1 MAVNRVFILAGEPSG
16 DVLGAELVRA
26 LRAQHTG
33 IAIDAWGG
41 PELSKALGKP
51 VRRGLEHLAFMG
63 FGDVVANA
71 GAVLGNLRAAKAV
84 LAEPWDLVVLIDYPG
99 FNLRMATWMRSQPWR
114 SSRKVVQLVA
124 PSVWAWK
131 EGRVRILREAYDA
144 VLPLLPFEPD
154 FLAERGVHAPYF
166 GHPALD
172 RFAGAVRSP
181 RENVLVLAPGSRETE
196 LRRLAPVFAETAE
209 LLGME
214 PLWIRPSSWTE
225 GDYRALLRKV
235 LQAEPRGGI
244 AEGMAH
250 AQGAEVAL
258 VASGTATLELGILG
272 VPMVVA
278 YRVDA
283 LSYRLAKQWVKVPF
297 VSLVNL
303 VLGREAVAERLQ
315 KACTAKQLASDL
327 NRVRREGPERSQQL
341 HDLAEFRAQLGEPGA
356 MQRTA
361 SYLLAL

>member
-1 MAVNRVFILAGEPSG
+1 MAVNRIFILAGEPSG

-26 LRAQHTG
+26 LKAQQPDLHL
-33 IAIDAWGG
+33 DAWGG
-41 PELSKALGKP
+41 PELSRALGKP
-51 VRRGLEHLAFMG
+51 VRRGLEHLAYMG
-63 FGDVVANA
+63 LKDVVVHA
-71 GAVLGNLRAAKAV
+71 GAVLRNLRAAKEV

-99 FNLRMATWMRSQPWR
+99 FNLRMAQWMRTQPWR
-114 SSRKVVQLVA
+114 LDRKVVQLVA

-131 EGRVRILREAYDA
+131 EGRVGILRSAYDA
-144 VLPLLPFEPD
+144 VLPLLPFEPQ

-172 RFAGAVRSP
+172 RFAQAVRSP
-181 RENVLVLAPGSRETE
+181 HEGVLVLAPGSRTSE
-196 LRRLAPVFAETAE
+196 LRRLAPIFAETAA

-214 PLWIRPSSWTE
+214 PLWIRPSAWTE
-225 GDYRALLRKV
+225 GAYRALLRQV
-235 LQAEPRGGI
+235 LNAEPRGSI

-250 AQGAEVAL
+250 AHGARAAL

-278 YRVDA
+278 YRLDA
-283 LSYRLAKQWVKVPF
+283 LSFALAKRWVRVPH

-315 KACTAKQLASDL
+315 SACTPAKLAEDL
-327 NRVRREGPERSQQL
+327 NRVRRDGPERQAQL
-341 HDLAEFRAQLGEPGA
+341 EALAEFRGQLGAPGA
-356 MQRTA
+356 MPRAATF
-361 SYLLAL
+361 LLQL

>member
-26 LRAQHTG
+26 LRTQHYG
-33 IAIDAWGG
+33 IEIDAWGG

-51 VRRGLEHLAFMG
+51 VRRDLEHLAFMG

-71 GAVLGNLRAAKAV
+71 GAVLRNLREAKAV
-84 LAEPWDLVVLIDYPG
+84 LSEPWDLVVLIDYPG
-99 FNLRMATWMRSQPWR
+99 FNLRMATWMRAQPWR
-114 SSRKVVQLVA
+114 SNRKVVQLVA

-131 EGRVRILREAYDA
+131 EGRVRILREAFDA
-144 VLPLLPFEPD
+144 VLPLLPFESD
-154 FLAERGVHAPYF
+154 FLAERGVKAPYF

-172 RFAGAVRSP
+172 RFSVAQRSP
-181 RENVLVLAPGSRETE
+181 RENVLVLAPGSREAE
-196 LRRLAPVFAETAE
+196 LRRLAPVFAETAA

-225 GDYRALLRKV
+225 GAYRSILRRV
-235 LQAEPRGGI
+235 LQAEPRGSI

-283 LSYRLAKQWVKVPF
+283 LSYRLAKQWVKVSY

-315 KACTAKQLASDL
+315 KACTASQLADDL
-327 NRVRREGPERSQQL
+327 NSLRPYGPVRSQQL
-341 HDLAEFRAQLGEPGA
+341 KDLTEFRGMLGEPGA
-356 MQRTA
+356 MQRAAT
-361 SYLLAL
+361 YLLAL